1 MNTDEYRCTKMHTDR
16 KKNIQT
22 STKIGREERRER
34 ERRGGSRKKGQT
46 EGENREKGNMERK
59 GGRDIEKDR
68 NGGIDIDIH
77 REERE

>member
-1 MNTDEYRCTKMHTDR
+1 MHTDR

-22 STKIGREERRER
+22 STKIGRERNGER
-34 ERRGGSRKKGQT
+34 ERGGGSRKRGQT
-46 EGENREKGNMERK
+46 DGGNGEKGNMERK
-59 GGRDIEKDR
+59 GGRDIEKHR

>member
-1 MNTDEYRCTKMHTDR
+1 MHTDR

-22 STKIGREERRER
+22 STNIGRERNGER
-34 ERRGGSRKKGQT
+34 ERREGSRKKGQT
-46 EGENREKGNMERK
+46 DGGNGEKGNMERN

-68 NGGIDIDIH
+68 NAGIDIDIH

>member
-1 MNTDEYRCTKMHTDR
+1 MHTDR

-22 STKIGREERRER
+22 STKIGRERNGER
-34 ERRGGSRKKGQT
+34 ERGGGSRKKGQT
-46 EGENREKGNMERK
+46 DGGNGEKGNMERK